1 MPNISDYYVDRI
13 TLLFFKEQ
21 IICRKDIFKITQ
33 SLIDSTIY
41 MNKDLKMLPNPDND
55 ESPIGQ
61 ISSFK
66 GTKAKLPL
74 TGLVTSSTDF
84 QLRSL
89 SSGIYFLVEVS
100 KDSYDFSFS
109 SKTKFELIIEYL
121 KNTVNKLKESNCS
134 HCINIIFFTRI
145 YFNKDINRKILKSR
159 TKSKYYKCLYS
170 ENIGDFIYQSNLFSG
185 EYFFDVYSN
194 VIKSNLNKLDAIEMV
209 NSLYRAFNT
218 FATIFKVRNLSDYMK
233 ELKNNFDVN
242 FVNYQTNIS
251 GMNNNNTINRNNS
264 ESSYYDNFNFK
275 ETSFQTKS
283 NIQQFYNFF
292 SPKFFEDIE
301 NFRMT
306 KSITSNMFESVN
318 VLLNELKYEKRKLF
332 KLGNIINLISS
343 GEYFPYY
350 NYRLSKITKE
360 NLLEQ
365 GIPFFITLLSNKSKT
380 TEIYRK
386 DSHQI
391 NHFERDDSN
400 IVNTYS
406 ASTYERGDRKQSSY
420 SRKATMNENDIR
432 LTIAKNYDIL
442 DNLNDRL
449 VRKNSIDQVH
459 KDSTLTISYYRN
471 EADIFTH
478 VTPKWIKLFFVTNYS
493 ISKVKT
499 PNFSLNSEN
508 NYCSHL
514 SHQHHNINY
523 SNVFNQA
530 FNTSSTSLNFKAA
543 RKMSLSQQET
553 VITLPENIDN
563 DIFNSKKKSD
573 PSLILKS
580 ENKQEIIEDDEYK
593 DLAISKKFNL
603 TFCGKSKFFCKDQ
616 KESDGFKMINSLESS
631 QVFNL
636 QSLKQKLSI
645 YKPVYEKSKSN
656 KKEEK
661 ENKYNTNLDVSNFT
675 HTGTT
680 YKLNLSENSKAKEYK
695 ELLKKA
701 NEYENEIFCKKFSRS
716 NSFSKVRGVAEKAEN
731 KEIKEIK
738 SKSRDTLHSF
748 EFFDNSD
755 DYAMIVELLTQVPL
769 LPIFGEFNPDE
780 MKEDVRMSPHYLGSL
795 NNDCSILEEIVFER
809 LNNNYQ
815 IVKPKAH
822 SEVYNKIYDLK
833 NISSIQLFDRSFY
846 HMILVED
853 LNYKVQIYNYSNK
866 INKYAYNM
874 NSGNTQSKD
883 DSIRLSS
890 MESDFNYLDYNF
902 LVYDKKVK
910 FLTGK
915 RLNTKLGEKNEVFWQ
930 KYDIWLNDMQLN
942 IKQIKFKNE
951 MNFLILDKFED
962 FARKKKTGRIINS
975 QKDLFNNANDGLNSL
990 RPRSP
995 KEESN
1000 GNQNFSQ
1007 TSSPNYFSN
1016 KMHYT
1021 ENNLLLTKHKNNPVS
1036 ELSNNSL
1043 RENLSPQ
1050 EHNLIENQE
1059 SIKERLKIFVSSI
1072 DSYLSKYP
1080 KFNDKMTEKISY
1092 CEIKS
1097 FQKNKN
1103 NLIFY
1108 VLFLNHGTDW
1118 LLLVFNEI
1126 FNEKNALFLS
1136 LRWLSCNSMPILN
1149 LHKELIK
1156 KSRIKNLALLKIPCD
1171 EIIFSSFKRICNW
1184 KICPTSKLNILD
1196 RIFSEG
1202 ILSNFIRSE
1211 LDGNY
1216 VYYNEDLNLFV
1227 KISQK
1232 VSIFINFLFLGI
1244 CIFTRRSSG
1253 MQ

>member
-1 MPNISDYYVDRI
+1 MANISDYYVDRI
-13 TLLFFKEQ
+13 NLIFFKEQ
-21 IICRKDIFKITQ
+21 IIGRKDIFKITQ
-33 SLIDSTIY
+33 SLIDTTIY
-41 MNKDLKMLPNPDND
+41 MNKELKLLPNPDND

-66 GTKAKLPL
+66 GTKAKFPL

-89 SSGIYFLVEVS
+89 SSEIYFLVEVS

-121 KNTVNKLKESNCS
+121 KNTINKIKESNCS
-134 HCINIIFFTRI
+134 HSINIVFFTRI

-159 TKSKYYKCLYS
+159 TKSKYDKCLYS

-194 VIKSNLNKLDAIEMV
+194 IVKSNLNKLEIVEMV

-218 FATIFKVRNLSDYMK
+218 FAAIFRVKNLSEYMN
-233 ELKNNFDVN
+233 ELKNNYDITFA
-242 FVNYQTNIS
+242 NYQTNLS
-251 GMNNNNTINRNNS
+251 EMNNIENLNKINS
-264 ESSYYDNFNFK
+264 YSSYHENLNDKEPSFK
-275 ETSFQTKS
+275 TYS
-283 NIQQFYNFF
+283 NINQFYSFF
-292 SPKFFEDIE
+292 SPKFFDGLE

-306 KSITSNMFESVN
+306 KSNTSNLFESVN

-365 GIPFFITLLSNKSKT
+365 GIPFFITFLSNKSKT
-380 TEIYRK
+380 TEIYKK

-391 NHFERDDSN
+391 NHFEKDDSN
-400 IVNTYS
+400 LYNTYAAS
-406 ASTYERGDRKQSSY
+406 ACEKGGRKQSNY
-420 SRKATMNENDIR
+420 SRKVTMNENDIR
-432 LTIAKNYDIL
+432 LTIAKNYDII

-459 KDSTLTISYYRN
+459 KESTLTISYYRN

-493 ISKVKT
+493 NIKVKT
-499 PNFSLNSEN
+499 PGINLNTDN
-508 NYCSHL
+508 NYCSNL
-514 SHQHHNINY
+514 SYHNHSI
-523 SNVFNQA
+523 SNSNSIYQA
-530 FNTSSTSLNFKAA
+530 FNTSSSLLNYKAI
-543 RKMSLSQQET
+543 RKMSISQQENL
-553 VITLPENIDN
+553 VPIPENIDN

-573 PSLILKS
+573 PNQIQKI
-580 ENKQEIIEDDEYK
+580 ENIQEIIEDDEYK
-593 DLAISKKFNL
+593 DLAVIKRKFNN
-603 TFCGKSKFFCKDQ
+603 TFCAKSKYLN
-616 KESDGFKMINSLESS
+616 KEHKLTDKLKLINSFEVN

-645 YKPVYEKSKSN
+645 YKYGFEKSKSN
-656 KKEEK
+656 KKESK
-661 ENKYNTNLDVSNFT
+661 ENNYNSNLDVSKFT
-675 HTGTT
+675 YSTS
-680 YKLNLSENSKAKEYK
+680 KKLSENSNVKEYK
-695 ELLKKA
+695 ELLKKS
-701 NEYENEIFCKKFSRS
+701 NEYESEIFCKKFSPS
-716 NSFSKVRGVAEKAEN
+716 NSFNKLRVASDKAGI

-738 SKSRDTLHSF
+738 SKSRDMLHSF
-748 EFFDNSD
+748 EFTDNSD
-755 DYAMIVELLTQVPL
+755 DYSKIVELLTQVPL

-846 HMILVED
+846 HLILVED

-866 INKYAYNM
+866 INNYAYNL
-874 NSGNTQSKD
+874 NSTNNQLKE
-883 DSIRLSS
+883 DSIKLSS

-902 LVYDKKVK
+902 FVYDNKIN
-910 FLTGK
+910 FLKGK
-915 RLNTKLGEKNEVFWQ
+915 RLNTKIGEKNEVFWQ

-962 FARKKKTGRIINS
+962 FARKKKTGKLINS
-975 QKDLFNNANDGLNSL
+975 QKDLFNNTIDGGNCL
-990 RPRSP
+990 RAKSSQD
-995 KEESN
+995 EEF
-1000 GNQNFSQ
+1000 GNPNFSH
-1007 TSSPNYFSN
+1007 TSTTNYFVNS
-1016 KMHYT
+1016 K
-1021 ENNLLLTKHKNNPVS
+1021 ENS
-1036 ELSNNSL
+1036 SL
-1043 RENLSPQ
+1043 H
-1050 EHNLIENQE
+1050 EHNLNLNENHE
-1059 SIKERLKIFVSSI
+1059 LIKERLKIFIASI
-1072 DSYLSKYP
+1072 DSYLAKYP
-1080 KFNDKMTEKISY
+1080 KFTDKMTNKINY
-1092 CEIKS
+1092 CEIKR
-1097 FQKNKN
+1097 FLQNKN
-1103 NLIFY
+1103 NLNFY

-1126 FNEKNALFLS
+1126 FNEKNAMFLS

-1156 KSRIKNLALLKIPCD
+1156 KSRMKNLALLRIPCD
-1171 EIIFSSFKRICNW
+1171 EIIFSSFKRICTW

-1196 RIFSEG
+1196 KIFNEG
-1202 ILSNFIRSE
+1202 ILTNFIRSE
-1211 LDGNY
+1211 LDGSY
-1216 VYYNEDLNLFV
+1216 VYYNNDLNLFV

-1232 VSIFINFLFLGI
+1232 V
-1244 CIFTRRSSG
+1244 RK
-1253 MQ
+1253 